1 MNSKIIIIPI
11 IFVAVI
17 GIFVVISPS
26 EESDTLSAKTPI
38 ESLPK
43 ILEKPIIDRSKALSF
58 RDNPTF
64 KPCAAMCV
72 IVVNIAKKIQN

>member
-1 MNSKIIIIPI
+1 MK
-11 IFVAVI
+11 
-17 GIFVVISPS
+17 GIVTKAIVMGNRQTIYVFLPPN
-26 EESDTLSAKTPI
+26 LSAKMPI

-43 ILEKPIIDRSKALSF
+43 ILAKPIVDRSKALSF